1 MDTIGTGDVVEAGW
15 LDFFPLT
22 VRNAW
27 GDAYLSVFFL
37 EALTAPACLVPALR
51 KAKDGDRDGLVF
63 ERTAVCL
70 LGVQTGLEML
80 LQYPYVRP
88 FLTSFVSLEQVF
100 CAVLLLALVIRGCMR
115 SGRWGTL
122 PVTALLLGIS
132 AFFQFFRDNKIELPE
147 EGWEW
152 ALDHAGTIALAAFA
166 LVSAALVMTGLKAV
180 SPENGKKRKEK

>member
-1 MDTIGTGDVVEAGW
+1 MV
-15 LDFFPLT
+15 
-22 VRNAW
+22 
-27 GDAYLSVFFL
+27 AYIRLRPELLS
-37 EALTAPACLVPALR
+37 
-51 KAKDGDRDGLVF
+51 
-63 ERTAVCL
+63 
-70 LGVQTGLEML
+70 
-80 LQYPYVRP
+80 YVRS

-100 CAVLLLALVIRGCMR
+100 CAVLLLALVIRGCVR
-115 SGRWGTL
+115 SGRWGPL